1 MNICDKIIKLIK
13 NKEKHASGK
22 MGLEGGKIHFKYC

>member
-22 MGLEGGKIHFKYC
+22 MGGWMGGRG